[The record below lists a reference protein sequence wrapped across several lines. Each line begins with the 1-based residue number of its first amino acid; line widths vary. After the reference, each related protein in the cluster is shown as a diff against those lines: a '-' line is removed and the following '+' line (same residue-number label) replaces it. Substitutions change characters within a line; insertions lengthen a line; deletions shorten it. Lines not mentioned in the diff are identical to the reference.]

1 MMEFESL
8 CNYGG
13 VTEEEIGLVSPEL
26 VTKLNIAFDNIYHDA
41 EVAKEELAKL
51 QKAQGICVFFFIPF
65 RK

>member
-13 VTEEEIGLVSPEL
+13 VTEEEIGSVSPEL

-51 QKAQGICVFFFIPF
+51 QKAQGICVLFFIRF